1 MCVASSHTHVTQ
13 VQASLLRETVVLSGD
28 ATISHRYSYFIQIS
42 SVFLF
47 HSHRYFYSIIDGF
60 DVIECRY
67 FYCIQTIECTTV

>member
-1 MCVASSHTHVTQ
+1 MCVASSHTHVKQ